1 MEFGEK
7 VGNRL
12 QRMVLPH
19 HHTPRVVR
27 RALRSAAL
35 VPANPAAAEALTWGR
50 PADWLCSLE
59 VLGAWARR
67 GHSIPHN
74 VPWGAGGGKGLR
86 DQGTALG
93 ELMVLWGVQEMPLR
107 NREPEPAKLR
117 THLLIIAN
125 TLGDREDPSGEGSF
139 IHLVPGEYQPSQ
151 ARPCLSIAEREFCKF
166 HIQDG
171 EKQELPKQLKEGP
184 GWTAGYWAAQM
195 GVELEL
201 GTPRGPW
208 FHSQHLDSVCLCTL
222 APGQLVPATHTQASR
237 LRGRMY
243 NFCPKQIFH

>member
-27 RALRSAAL
+27 RALLSAAL

-67 GHSIPHN
+67 GHGIPHN

-86 DQGTALG
+86 DQGTAPG

-125 TLGDREDPSGEGSF
+125 TRWGAGRIHLGKVHSF
-139 IHLVPGEYQPSQ
+139 IRYLGNINPPRPGPALVLQKENFESFIYKMVRSKNCPS
-151 ARPCLSIAEREFCKF
+151 S
-166 HIQDG
+166 
-171 EKQELPKQLKEGP
+171 
-184 GWTAGYWAAQM
+184 
-195 GVELEL
+195 
-201 GTPRGPW
+201 
-208 FHSQHLDSVCLCTL
+208 
-222 APGQLVPATHTQASR
+222 
-237 LRGRMY
+237 
-243 NFCPKQIFH
+243 